1 MFCTQ
6 CGRRLEE
13 SERYCPSCHSEV
25 KRPDHNMPDDKM
37 PETSKENTNPW
48 MKKISN
54 FAVAGVSRLDRF
66 VDQKIEGSI
75 RERKRRE
82 KCETH
87 ATVPLQLLFGYKQLG
102 VNPDTVLRQRKD
114 GYVYFDYLD
123 YVLYRLVSYEWEG
136 SEFATVSNS
145 SSEGNTRYKERS
157 KTGGHRMGMM
167 AGAAIGTV
175 IAPGLGTAVGTAIG
189 AGGARRTKTKGTA
202 IEKANETSRIEEVE
216 KDTQAQII
224 LQNVATS
231 ETHRLLFIC
240 NRQIDGM
247 IRCLTWPR
255 QEKDDMTHFAEGE
268 SEAAPVTLEEQ
279 QELPPPSGQG
289 MPDYTQQLFQL
300 KSLLDAGILTQE
312 EFEEKKKQILGL
324 L

>member
-13 SERYCPSCHSEV
+13 SERYCPNCHSEV
-25 KRPDHNMPDDKM
+25 KRANRNMPNNKM
-37 PETSKENTNPW
+37 PETSKEKTNPW

-54 FAVAGVSRLDRF
+54 FAVSGVSRLDHF

-75 RERKRRE
+75 RERKHRE

-102 VNPDTVLRQRKD
+102 VNPVTVLRQRKD

-123 YVLYRLVSYEWEG
+123 HVLYQLVSYEWEG

-145 SSEGNTRYKERS
+145 SSKGNTQYKERS
-157 KTGGHRMGMM
+157 RTGGHRMGMM
-167 AGAAIGTV
+167 AGAAIGTA
-175 IAPGLGTAVGTAIG
+175 IAPGLGTAVGTAVG
-189 AGGARRTKTKGTA
+189 AGGARRTKTRGTA
-202 IEKANETSRIEEVE
+202 IEETNEVSRIEEVE
-216 KDTQAQII
+216 KDTQAQLI
-224 LQNVATS
+224 LQNIDTG

-247 IRCLTWPR
+247 IRCLTWP
-255 QEKDDMTHFAEGE
+255 QPEKDDVTHLEEGE
-268 SEAAPVTLEEQ
+268 NEPAPAALEK
-279 QELPPPSGQG
+279 QELPSPSGQG
-289 MPDYTQQLFQL
+289 MLDYTQQLFQL

-312 EFEEKKKQILGL
+312 EFEEKKKQILSL